1 MRPDLPSLGPRGEG
15 WVLIQGVLLV
25 IVAAAGWSLGPDW
38 SGPGRL
44 VGVVVGLALI
54 AGGVVLVAR
63 GVADLG
69 AAMTP
74 VPRPRDGAE
83 LVETGVYALVRHP
96 IYGGLVLVAFGWALV
111 RASIVAAILAAVL
124 ATVLHLKSVREE
136 RWLETRYPAYG
147 AYRARTRRFI
157 PWIGRSRG

>member
-1 MRPDLPSLGPRGEG
+1 M
-15 WVLIQGVLLV
+15 
-25 IVAAAGWSLGPDW
+25 
-38 SGPGRL
+38 
-44 VGVVVGLALI
+44 
-54 AGGVVLVAR
+54 LVAR

-74 VPRPRDGAE
+74 LPRPRDGAE

-136 RWLETRYPAYG
+136 RWLETRYPALQGTIRDHGTQQRRAFIRFFAVGRDLSHDPPDDPLPEAVAAGDEPLRIVG
-147 AYRARTRRFI
+147 AMA
-157 PWIGRSRG
+157 GG